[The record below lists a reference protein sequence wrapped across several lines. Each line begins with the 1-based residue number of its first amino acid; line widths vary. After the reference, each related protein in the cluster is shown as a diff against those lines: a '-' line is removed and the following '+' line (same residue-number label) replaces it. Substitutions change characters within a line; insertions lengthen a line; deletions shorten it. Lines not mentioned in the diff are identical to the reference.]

1 MKKTVTI
8 ILILF
13 VFNHVQSQEIHSAAD
28 ILNIMSHSKIAYQV
42 EDLKKSVNSADY
54 SKKLNYNNTFRVVT
68 DSVFSTASYNVKVLS
83 EPDLKKAEGYFQAKD
98 YGNAL
103 KSYKTALK
111 DDSTLF
117 FVMTYIG
124 QMYEKQRDNANSIY
138 WYKKAISHNYID
150 YMAHWFLAD
159 NYISTGNLKNS
170 IDEIVIAR
178 ILNRN
183 NQRIKKS
190 MNSIF
195 LKAKRDTTDWYFTPQ
210 TEITRNPDNS
220 VRVAMNTK
228 WTGYAMAKA
237 LWMYEPGY
245 RETLGVKK
253 DEHSTLE
260 DRECLNA
267 LLTTI
272 ENSKLKITKD
282 PQLRILKEA
291 AEKDLLDEY
300 ILFEIILPDNPYIAF
315 QLSENTISG
324 IKDYVLNVRN
334 KRK

>member
-1 MKKTVTI
+1 MKKVFKILVLFI
-8 ILILF
+8 ISIPVCAQNNPTSF
-13 VFNHVQSQEIHSAAD
+13 D
-28 ILNIMSHSKIAYQV
+28 ILKIMSNSKIGYQV
-42 EDLKKSVNSADY
+42 KELVKPIKSADY
-54 SKKLNYNNTFRVVT
+54 SKKLNFNNSFREIKDSTITTSAYNI
-68 DSVFSTASYNVKVLS
+68 KVLS
-83 EPDLKKAEGYFQAKD
+83 EPTLQKAESYFQAKD
-98 YGNAL
+98 YTNAL

-138 WYKKAISHNYID
+138 WYNKAISNNYID

-195 LKAKRDTTDWYFTPQ
+195 QKAKRDTLDWYFTPQ
-210 TEITRNPDNS
+210 IEINK
-220 VRVAMNTK
+220 VAEGKIDVITNAK

-237 LWMYEPGY
+237 LWKFEPGY
-245 RETLGVKK
+245 AESKGVKK
-253 DEHSTLE
+253 NEHSTLE
-260 DRECLNA
+260 DRECLNVLLNA
-267 LLTTI
+267 L
-272 ENSKLKITKD
+272 ENSKTKIAKD

-291 AEKDLLDEY
+291 AEKELLDEY
-300 ILFEIILPDNPYIAF
+300 ILYEIILPDNPYIAF
-315 QLSENTISG
+315 QLSGETISG
-324 IKDYVLNVRN
+324 IKDYILNVRN